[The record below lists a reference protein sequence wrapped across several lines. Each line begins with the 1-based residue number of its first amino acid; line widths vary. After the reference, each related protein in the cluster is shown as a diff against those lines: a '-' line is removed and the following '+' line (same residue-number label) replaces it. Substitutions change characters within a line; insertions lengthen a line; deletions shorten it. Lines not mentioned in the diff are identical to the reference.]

1 MKITCPDCGFFREL
15 SSDRAPSRPV
25 VATCPKCGCR
35 FRFLPDDASS
45 HLLEHG
51 VSRDV
56 PDFRSEEVT
65 LPPGAIV
72 PGERPDATRPDAT
85 RPDMPDRPAPAG
97 DAASR
102 VAHDRPGVADD
113 AKPARPRQADDGASP
128 TTGAAEPEDA
138 PRPSRNRKSRRHE
151 ASDEDANPW
160 DLAPAPAGYISAF
173 YQTTLRVMFG
183 GGRFFARL
191 QADAPQWRALFYYLV
206 VVAVLI
212 CTQLFWI
219 HMSREVLEQNLPP
232 DNVFGMLIRFAID
245 QPLLYGLTAMA
256 SFVFQLYIL
265 SALLLLGFRI
275 AGVRHA
281 TFYLI
286 FQVVAYSAA
295 PVLLCLIP
303 VLGVQVGIIWSL
315 ACIITGCRM
324 ALRLDWS
331 RTLLGLALPILF
343 CVLMLMLGLPR

>member
-51 VSRDV
+51 TSPEV
-56 PDFRSEEVT
+56 PDFRSEEVI

-72 PGERPDATRPDAT
+72 PGEQADALRQDA
-85 RPDMPDRPAPAG
+85 PDRHVPSENVTP
-97 DAASR
+97 R
-102 VAHDRPGVADD
+102 VEND
-113 AKPARPRQADDGASP
+113 AKPARPRQPEDAARP
-128 TTGAAEPEDA
+128 TTDAAEAEDA
-138 PRPSRNRKSRRHE
+138 PRSSRNRKSRRHD

-160 DLAPAPAGYISAF
+160 DMAPAPAGYISAF

-191 QADAPQWRALFYYLV
+191 NPDAPQWRSLFYYLV
-206 VVAVLI
+206 VVLVLI
-212 CTQLFWI
+212 GTQLFWL

-232 DNVFGMLIRFAID
+232 NNVFGMLIRFAIE
-245 QPLLYGLTAMA
+245 QPLLYGLTAVA

-281 TFYLI
+281 AFYLI

-303 VLGVQVGIIWSL
+303 VLGVQVGIIWSM

-324 ALRLDWS
+324 ALGLDWS
-331 RTLLGLALPILF
+331 RTLLGFALPILF
-343 CVLMLMLGLPR
+343 CVLMFMFGLPR

>member
-35 FRFLPDDASS
+35 FRFLPEDASS
-45 HLLEHG
+45 HLLQHG
-51 VSRDV
+51 TPPEA
-56 PDFRSEEVT
+56 PDFRSEEVI

-72 PGERPDATRPDAT
+72 PGETPADSRRDVPA
-85 RPDMPDRPAPAG
+85 RPAP
-97 DAASR
+97 
-102 VAHDRPGVADD
+102 VQDD
-113 AKPARPRQADDGASP
+113 APARPDD
-128 TTGAAEPEDA
+128 AAAEDA
-138 PRPSRNRKSRRHE
+138 PRPSRNRKNRRH
-151 ASDEDANPW
+151 APSDEDANPW
-160 DLAPAPAGYISAF
+160 DVAPVPSGYISAF

-191 QADAPQWRALFYYLV
+191 NPDAPQWRALLYYIAVVLV
-206 VVAVLI
+206 LV
-212 CTQLFWI
+212 CTQLFWT
-219 HMSREVLEQNLPP
+219 HMSREMLEQSLPP
-232 DNVFGMLIRFAID
+232 DNAFGMLIRFALN
-245 QPLLYGLTAMA
+245 QPLLYGLTSVA

-265 SALLLLGFRI
+265 SALLLLGFRL

-281 TFYLI
+281 AFHVI

-324 ALRLDWS
+324 ALGLDWT
-331 RTLLGLALPILF
+331 RTLMGLAFPVLF
-343 CVLMLMLGLPR
+343 CVLMVMFCLPG

>member
-1 MKITCPDCGFFREL
+1 MKITCPDCGFFRDL

-35 FRFLPDDASS
+35 FRFLPEDASS

-51 VSRDV
+51 TPPEVS
-56 PDFRSEEVT
+56 DFRNEEVI

-72 PGERPDATRPDAT
+72 PGEKADAPRQDA
-85 RPDMPDRPAPAG
+85 
-97 DAASR
+97 
-102 VAHDRPGVADD
+102 
-113 AKPARPRQADDGASP
+113 PARPVPAREDESRAVGTADDGSSRRSRDPAVRTDV
-128 TTGAAEPEDA
+128 TTEAEEDA
-138 PRPSRNRKSRRHE
+138 RRPSRNRKSSRRN
-151 ASDEDANPW
+151 AADEDANPW
-160 DLAPAPAGYISAF
+160 DMAPVPSGYMSAF

-191 QADAPQWRALFYYLV
+191 NPDAPQWRALLYYIV
-206 VVAVLI
+206 VVLVLV
-212 CTQLFWI
+212 CTQLFWT
-219 HMSREVLEQNLPP
+219 HMSREMLEQSLPP
-232 DNVFGMLIRFAID
+232 DTAFGMLIRFALN
-245 QPLLYGLTAMA
+245 QPLLYGLTSVA

-265 SALLLLGFRI
+265 SALLLLGFRL

-281 TFYLI
+281 AFHII

-303 VLGVQVGIIWSL
+303 VLGVQVGIVWSL

-324 ALRLDWS
+324 ALGLDWS
-331 RTLLGLALPILF
+331 RTLLGLAFPILF
-343 CVLMLMLGLPR
+343 CVLMTMFCLPG

>member
-1 MKITCPDCGFFREL
+1 MKISCPDCGFFREL

-35 FRFLPDDASS
+35 FRFLPEDASS
-45 HLLEHG
+45 HVLEHG
-51 VSRDV
+51 T
-56 PDFRSEEVT
+56 PEKPIDFRSETVV

-72 PGERPDATRPDAT
+72 PGEPTHAPGQSASPQNDSPQDASRQDRIRPVSASESGAPSDDQAA
-85 RPDMPDRPAPAG
+85 APAHAPEP
-97 DAASR
+97 AA
-102 VAHDRPGVADD
+102 
-113 AKPARPRQADDGASP
+113 
-128 TTGAAEPEDA
+128 PEDA
-138 PRPSRNRKSRRHE
+138 PHRPRNRKGRRHDQPD
-151 ASDEDANPW
+151 ADANPW

-173 YQTTLRVMFG
+173 YQTTLRIMFG

-191 QADAPQWRALFYYLV
+191 NPDAPQWRALFYYLV
-206 VVAVLI
+206 VVLVVI

-219 HMSREVLEQNLPP
+219 HMSREVLAQTLPP
-232 DNVFGMLIRFAID
+232 DSVVGLLFRFAIN
-245 QPLLYGLTAMA
+245 QPLLYGLTGMA
-256 SFVFQLYIL
+256 SLVFQLYIL
-265 SALLLLGFRI
+265 SALLLLGFRL

-281 TFYLI
+281 AFYLI

-303 VLGVQVGIIWSL
+303 VLGVQVGIIWSM

-324 ALRLDWS
+324 ALGLDWS

-343 CVLMLMLGLPR
+343 CLLMLMFGLPR